1 MAEEEIV
8 IRIVADDSELIASLN
23 NIAGEAEG
31 LEGVMNDVSE
41 NISEGFDIG
50 GVEEYGDALGGAEK
64 QTKKLGSTTKK
75 GTRSMG
81 KFTRG
86 AGRGVSMLGRMGG
99 AAGATA
105 GRLGSMG
112 AMMAGTPFGPFVIA
126 AGLATLAF
134 SYFKKGLSTEEI
146 LKASEE
152 ISKLDKE
159 INNLLLEQ
167 EQLEIDLSFGTEA
180 EKNLLR
186 RAAVLEAIKRT
197 ESELLTIALDEKTAF
212 AALDKAREK
221 GLIGME
227 DVLKSQKELAELEKR
242 SVKAQIQKNKLIL
255 KNRQLFQKGVDDA
268 TAARKKVKDD
278 EDIAQDKRDKNAAA
292 TEKLFTSL
300 IRNELKKKIKDLEDK
315 RKVRDENAKNV
326 ISSRKKLDTFLK
338 ESKKILGEDIAKIEN
353 EFNAAELRAKRALID
368 QFLTDEESAEIAS
381 ATASA
386 TARAEEITASNDSD
400 IEKAQL
406 MKQNATKLK
415 IEISKINERFNKEE
429 NEKNLA
435 AINTFLDTEQVTA
448 EAILNA
454 KQEAARQ
461 TFAQVKHTEEEIT
474 AFKKDQDNERL
485 SAEIAFQINKLK
497 IIRDANKLITK
508 EARAAI
514 DAQILELQ
522 TRAKGVGTTIQKKET
537 VKDKEKG
544 GGLAAILGVGEGE
557 QAAANAALQNI
568 LDTLQKEVDF
578 RNQMIQEK
586 QKNLENEIELNKLGK
601 ASNIALAQ
609 KELKEQNDLRNKALR
624 EKKEAQEAQFAI
636 DTALQASSLAV
647 AIAQLYASLAG
658 TGIGVAIATALSA
671 VMLGAFIGAKA
682 QAAQAAGFAEG
693 GYTGDGGK
701 YSPAGTVHRGEYVLD
716 KDTTTALGL
725 QRVPISEFSDVMG
738 EHFSDMPNGRTVG
751 KKNGKITSRLNTQIR
766 QHKQQLLLSYEKGIK
781 NALNGQNSIL
791 KGILAATENTPIVF
805 PLGSDKYLIERGKH
819 KREIKRI
826 KK

>member
-41 NISEGFDIG
+41 NISEGFDVG

-474 AFKKDQDNERL
+474 TFKKDQDNERL

-497 IIRDANKLITK
+497 II
-508 EARAAI
+508 
-514 DAQILELQ
+514 
-522 TRAKGVGTTIQKKET
+522 
-537 VKDKEKG
+537 
-544 GGLAAILGVGEGE
+544 
-557 QAAANAALQNI
+557 
-568 LDTLQKEVDF
+568 
-578 RNQMIQEK
+578 
-586 QKNLENEIELNKLGK
+586 
-601 ASNIALAQ
+601 
-609 KELKEQNDLRNKALR
+609 
-624 EKKEAQEAQFAI
+624 
-636 DTALQASSLAV
+636 
-647 AIAQLYASLAG
+647 
-658 TGIGVAIATALSA
+658 
-671 VMLGAFIGAKA
+671 
-682 QAAQAAGFAEG
+682 
-693 GYTGDGGK
+693 
-701 YSPAGTVHRGEYVLD
+701 
-716 KDTTTALGL
+716 
-725 QRVPISEFSDVMG
+725 
-738 EHFSDMPNGRTVG
+738 
-751 KKNGKITSRLNTQIR
+751 
-766 QHKQQLLLSYEKGIK
+766 
-781 NALNGQNSIL
+781 
-791 KGILAATENTPIVF
+791 
-805 PLGSDKYLIERGKH
+805 
-819 KREIKRI
+819 
-826 KK
+826 